1 MTTETLKLR
10 PYARLLTMLGDQL
23 IKNERI
29 ALVELI
35 KNAYDA
41 DAERVEVRF
50 EDFNPDLTPTVDS
63 RIVVR
68 DDGDGM
74 TPDVVRNE
82 WMNPAAP
89 TKYLAKREGR
99 RTTPGKGRIIQGEKG
114 IGRFAILKLGRVI
127 TVTTRTR
134 GAGMENRLTYDFA
147 QFDDDFVSENKK
159 PKEIFLD
166 QIGIEFS
173 QSDPDVLL
181 GKQHGTVIEIRNL
194 KGAWNDRIVEDL
206 CRDVSNL
213 TDPVSRITR
222 RESSDHFE
230 IVIFCNGERRFVDV
244 EDAKS
249 LKALIDDKA
258 VLKIEGGFHSSEG
271 IFSFDINGSADE
283 ITLQDP
289 KIAGLWVWRERFVRP
304 RRDGGAE
311 QMPIPSRPESGAG
324 DSGNIRSTDMGA
336 SFTCG
341 DFTFHFNIFDF
352 SRAIGGP
359 HDLNQ
364 KEKNRKEKN
373 RYELNQKEKNQLKKH
388 RIYLYRDGVRV
399 YPYGDPDDDWLNI
412 DVTRGTGRAG
422 DFFSNDQIV
431 GWIDITQE
439 GNPTLRDKTNRE
451 GLIETGGGSHDLVFL
466 VQLFLSYVKQY
477 PFLRHQQKQRQRGTA
492 RFVRDEVVAQ
502 SLAELKEGLSKHGRK
517 GQAAD
522 VARIET
528 AYQREKAYLSQ
539 RAETAEDLAGVGLS
553 VEMASHDIMLL
564 LDRALQIGGRLAKMA
579 RTAGKEEFRMH
590 ADMLVGVLQQVV
602 DGMRDVQILFKSSRR
617 RRKMQKIEPVLD
629 KIHRIY
635 EALLDQR
642 CIRYRKDATDGSPL
656 VANTTDG
663 VIMQVLIN
671 LFDNSAYWLETID
684 PSRREIRVTVDGT
697 RSELI
702 FSDSG
707 PGIDPEDLPYIFEPF
722 YSGKG
727 QEGRGLG
734 LYIARQ
740 LLERHDYHIAVADDH
755 RNILSGANFVISFV
769 KEDS

>member
-1 MTTETLKLR
+1 MTIKTLKLR

-50 EDFNPDLTPTVDS
+50 EDFNPDLTATVDS

-68 DDGDGM
+68 DDGAGM
-74 TPDVVRNE
+74 TPDVVQNE

-89 TKYLAKREGR
+89 TKYLAKRAGR
-99 RTTPGKGRIIQGEKG
+99 RKTRGKGRVVQGEKG
-114 IGRFAILKLGRVI
+114 IGRFAILKLGKVV
-127 TVTTRTR
+127 TVTTRPR
-134 GAGMENRLTYDFA
+134 GADLESRLTYDFA
-147 QFDDDFVSENKK
+147 RFDDDFVSENDEQ
-159 PKEIFLD
+159 KEIFLD
-166 QIGIEFS
+166 EIGIGFS
-173 QSDPDVLL
+173 QAAPRLL
-181 GKQHGTVIEIRNL
+181 PGVQHGTVIEISNL
-194 KGAWNDRIVEDL
+194 KGAWNDGIVKDL
-206 CRDVSNL
+206 CRDVSDL
-213 TDPVSRITR
+213 TDPVSRINR
-222 RESSDHFE
+222 RESTDHFE
-230 IVIFCNGERRFVDV
+230 IAVFCNDERRFADA
-244 EDAKS
+244 EDAES
-249 LKALIDDKA
+249 LKVLIDEKA
-258 VLKIEGGFHSSEG
+258 VLKIEGGFYPSKSV
-271 IFSFDINGSADE
+271 FAFDINGVADE

-289 KIAGLWVWRERFVRP
+289 KIAGLWVWRQRFGRTLH
-304 RRDGGAE
+304 DGGAE
-311 QMPIPSRPESGAG
+311 QMPIPFWSESGEG
-324 DSGNIRSTDMGA
+324 GSIRSTDMGVP
-336 SFTCG
+336 FTCG

-359 HDLNQ
+359 HELNQ
-364 KEKNRKEKN
+364 KEKNR
-373 RYELNQKEKNQLKKH
+373 LKKH
-388 RIYLYRDGVRV
+388 RIYLYRDDVRV

-439 GNPTLRDKTNRE
+439 GNPNLRDKTNRE
-451 GLIETGGGSHDLVFL
+451 GLIETGGASRDLVFL

-477 PFLRHQQKQRQRGTA
+477 PFLRHQQKQRQRSTA

-502 SLAELKEGLSKHGRK
+502 SLAELKEDLSKHGRR

-528 AYQREKAYLSQ
+528 AYQREKAHLSQ

-564 LDRALQIGGRLAKMA
+564 LDRAVQIGGRLARMA
-579 RTAGKEEFRMH
+579 GTAGKEEFRMQ

-642 CIRYRKDATDGSPL
+642 GIRYRKDTTDGSPL

-671 LFDNSAYWLETID
+671 LFDNAAYWLETVD
-684 PSRREIRVTVDGT
+684 PSRREIRVTVDGD
-697 RSELI
+697 RNELI

-740 LLERHDYHIAVADDH
+740 LLERHDYRIATSEDD
-755 RNILSGANFVISFV
+755 RKALPGANFVVSFV
-769 KEDS
+769 KEDA